1 MAVHTCVDFFSTPQ
15 SQLIYEG
22 GQTTLTCHVEGT
34 AFWQLNG
41 TVYSELNTAFFK
53 ARGITSFDFFLG
65 GSEVNKTLTI
75 IGSVLNNNTVVNCI
89 SQPNF
94 ATTTTS
100 EDATITV
107 LGKYISLCH
116 LVCLHGLKCILCQR
130 CILFQSSL
138 HHN

>member
-1 MAVHTCVDFFSTPQ
+1 MVVHNLTNFCVLNYTYVDFFSVPH

-41 TVYSELNTAFFK
+41 TVYSELNTVFFK

-75 IGSVLNNNTVVNCI
+75 IGSVLNNNTIINCV
-89 SQPNF
+89 SLQPNF
-94 ATTTTS
+94 STITS

-107 LGKYISLCH
+107 LGKSPCLLCM
-116 LVCLHGLKCILCQR
+116 G
-130 CILFQSSL
+130 
-138 HHN
+138 